1 MARGKNSM
9 VQLLKLSD
17 YGRGRVKDA
26 LAGLFRTVLA
36 DLEVTPMEWE
46 RRVNKYLDTVEKEN
60 QSGSSRSTLKGNITK
75 EFSKDE
81 IAWKVFCKTFLV
93 LGMDRVVLEI
103 ELKRLDEVSIH
114 SYDGINRNKDA
125 GEILALIFKR
135 IRLDLGI
142 GPDNWILLMDTF
154 LKAPELG
161 LPDRGG
167 ERSAVKSKVEKDLG
181 TDTMTWKM
189 FLRGMRFLGVHEMAL
204 KVICFRDG
212 EETSHRILIRNVCNR
227 VSFRKRFEEV
237 VKQRKERLEKLRQPI
252 VKSTEEQQ

>member
-1 MARGKNSM
+1 MG
-9 VQLLKLSD
+9 
-17 YGRGRVKDA
+17 
-26 LAGLFRTVLA
+26 
-36 DLEVTPMEWE
+36 
-46 RRVNKYLDTVEKEN
+46 
-60 QSGSSRSTLKGNITK
+60 
-75 EFSKDE
+75 
-81 IAWKVFCKTFLV
+81 
-93 LGMDRVVLEI
+93 GMDRVVLEI

-212 EETSHRILIRNVCNR
+212 TS
-227 VSFRKRFEEV
+227 
-237 VKQRKERLEKLRQPI
+237 
-252 VKSTEEQQ
+252 STSLCP